1 MAGGV
6 SRYKRVTVCLDESSL
21 HCVPQLRFL
30 VGNVFRSASDLELER
45 PRVAKKDNL
54 RARRSLEVGAYDL
67 AVRLAE
73 DGSPVLLEAFFHRGE
88 LALARGREGAKR
100 ERESRSFSAHF
111 LVR

>member
-1 MAGGV
+1 M
-6 SRYKRVTVCLDESSL
+6 
-21 HCVPQLRFL
+21 RFL

-100 ERESRSFSAHF
+100 DRESRSFSAHF
-111 LVR
+111 LVQ